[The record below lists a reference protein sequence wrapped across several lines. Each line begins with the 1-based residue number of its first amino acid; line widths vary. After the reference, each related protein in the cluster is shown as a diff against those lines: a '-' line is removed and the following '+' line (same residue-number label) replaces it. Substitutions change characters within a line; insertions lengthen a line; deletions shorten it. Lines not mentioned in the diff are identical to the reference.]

1 MGAGRG
7 RAGRR
12 VVVGHP
18 EALPSVARDR
28 AGTVR
33 LVVILGGL
41 AAFAPLSFDMYL
53 PAFPELATDFGT
65 SASAIQLT
73 LTTCLVGV
81 AVGQLVFGS
90 LSDARG
96 RRGPLLVGLVVYT
109 VASALCALAPD
120 ALTLSPVSDSS
131 RASPPGPRSSRR
143 ARSSAT
149 CIPARPRRASSPRSC
164 S

>member
-1 MGAGRG
+1 M
-7 RAGRR
+7 
-12 VVVGHP
+12 GHP

-53 PAFPELATDFGT
+53 PAFPQLATDFGA

-73 LTTCLVGV
+73 LTACLVGL

-96 RRGPLLVGLVVYT
+96 RRG
-109 VASALCALAPD
+109 AAPRR
-120 ALTLSPVSDSS
+120 P
-131 RASPPGPRSSRR
+131 RASTRSPPRC
-143 ARSSAT
+143 ARS
-149 CIPARPRRASSPRSC
+149 RPTR
-164 S
+164 

>member
-1 MGAGRG
+1 
-7 RAGRR
+7 
-12 VVVGHP
+12 VGHP

-33 LVVILGGL
+33 LVLILGGL

-73 LTTCLVGV
+73 LTSCLVGV

-96 RRGPLLVGLVVYT
+96 RRGPLLVGLAIYT
-109 VASALCALAPD
+109 VASALCGLPVEE
-120 ALTLSPVSDSS
+120 VSDD
-131 RASPPGPRSSRR
+131 G
-143 ARSSAT
+143 
-149 CIPARPRRASSPRSC
+149 SPRGERVVVLGATIVTDGQAVQILH
-164 S
+164 